1 MALTSFQRDICRI
14 LAERR
19 RNGGESYVAGGV
31 ALNELLRQPRL
42 SRDVDL
48 FHDTEAALAATW
60 PADRATLEA
69 AGCAVQVTRET
80 LGFVEAVAT
89 RAGQTL
95 LIQWA
100 RDSAFRFFPLL
111 EDQLLGL
118 TLHPLDL
125 AANKVLALVG
135 RLEPRDWID
144 VLSCD
149 EKLQPLG
156 YLVWA
161 ACGKDPGFSPLSL
174 LAEARRSSRY
184 SQTELQSL
192 DFAGPMPDAAALSR
206 QWHATLQRAQH
217 ICTLLPAPEAGKC
230 VLTHGGDLCRYAPD
244 ELHDP
249 AKLETLKF
257 HPGSIGGTWPRILE
271 QR

>member
-1 MALTSFQRDICRI
+1 
-14 LAERR
+14 
-19 RNGGESYVAGGV
+19 
-31 ALNELLRQPRL
+31 
-42 SRDVDL
+42 
-48 FHDTEAALAATW
+48 
-60 PADRATLEA
+60 
-69 AGCAVQVTRET
+69 
-80 LGFVEAVAT
+80 
-89 RAGQTL
+89 
-95 LIQWA
+95 
-100 RDSAFRFFPLL
+100 
-111 EDQLLGL
+111 
-118 TLHPLDL
+118 
-125 AANKVLALVG
+125 
-135 RLEPRDWID
+135 LEPRDWID

>member
-19 RNGGESYVAGGV
+19 RSGGESYVAGGL
-31 ALNELLRQPRL
+31 ALNELLRQPRR

-60 PADRATLEA
+60 PADRAALEA
-69 AGCAVQVTRET
+69 AGCAVKITRET
-80 LGFVEAVAT
+80 PGFVEAVAT

-100 RDSAFRFFPLL
+100 RDSAFRFFPLV
-111 EDQLLGL
+111 EDDRLGL

-135 RLEPRDWID
+135 RLEPRAWID

-156 YLVWA
+156 FLAWA
-161 ACGKDPGFSPLSL
+161 ACGKDPGFSPRSL

-184 SQTELQSL
+184 TQTELQSL
-192 DFAGPMPDAAALSR
+192 DFAGPTPDAGLLSRHWHAAL
-206 QWHATLQRAQH
+206 QKAEQ
-217 ICTLLPAPEAGKC
+217 ICSLLPAPEAGKC
-230 VLTHGGDLCRYAPD
+230 VLTNGGELCRSAPD
-244 ELHDP
+244 ELRAP
-249 AKLETLKF
+249 GKLETLQF
-257 HPGSIGGTWPRILE
+257 HTGSIGGAWPRIFE